1 MNLSKICSILTISTA
16 TMFATVLPSAGSL
29 LGANPTFPK
38 VTYQNTS
45 ASALTYNSTNQ
56 LLTINGSPS
65 AIKFS
70 SAELPL
76 IVTGVKSLQI
86 KAVVDN
92 AGVLVG
98 GVTGDD
104 FVLSGTV
111 KRIVGSVTNVYT
123 GVLLTGEVMAFG
135 SLESG
140 ATDQYDLR
148 FTPTG
153 GALLAFFSCGQISV
167 QVTSEA
173 STFTGS
179 FAANFN
185 GRGKGNVGSEDITP
199 PSITCPTNITVESH
213 TGTNAICGAYVTYPT
228 PVVTDN
234 CDPNPTIISTP
245 PSGSIFLLPPGV
257 STTNYVVT
265 CVAQDA
271 AGNTNVCS
279 FTITVQDTLPPVF
292 SDPNNPLVTCS
303 GIPIVLTNDPGK
315 CHATFTFPRPFAT
328 DNCCPLIIPANVSAV
343 DQNGVTIV
351 LTDIGNNI
359 LQGVFPVNVSGSNV
373 ITVTASDGRGNST
386 QCQTSVVVVD
396 RDPPTLFCLDQTG
409 TFKPILT
416 NALSC
421 IEADFDDTCIRKSN
435 IVWFSSVIKIPSCS
449 YTGPVTVHIF
459 NQSIELAMDGTNI
472 TLQVPEAFITL
483 SNGVTTSTTTFTN
496 GVWITL
502 TKRGLSG
509 NIFAAAVAWQVPF
522 DLNNNNHTW
531 GSRNWRDKD
540 EWFCKRRRVNSAT
553 WCARFAVD
561 NPNVVVKW
569 QWSAAVHTSFT
580 NDYNALCVK
589 PCDDNNDSYWK
600 NSDHAGACEN
610 YKKYAIKGARGKG
623 RCDKDRDGN
632 DRSDCT
638 GVLSDSKRANLG
650 LGTICLGAVEFNPPA
665 AFDNCGSPVSVTTSP
680 EPGSIFGPG
689 VYPITATATDASGN
703 TNQCTFNLTVL
714 APLQVVI
721 DSPLNDNLNDNTSE
735 PDTGFS
741 DMNCP
746 DDPSTPQI
754 VTRFSSGEKIYHSV
768 RLIDCNGNDVTA
780 AVGPYVTVHID
791 VTERQGTYDT
801 SVLVN
806 DVPQNYSCV
815 GSPGGIMVL
824 NCGKF
829 GFNLDTT
836 GFETGTMN
844 NNKFFRSCVW
854 VDYNS
859 SPGVPVGMEDVILD
873 SH

>member
-1 MNLSKICSILTISTA
+1 MNFTKIFSILTISTTA
-16 TMFATVLPSAGSL
+16 IITTVMPSAASL

-45 ASALTYNSTNQ
+45 ASALLYNSTSQ
-56 LLTINGSPS
+56 LLTINSSPT
-65 AIKFS
+65 AIQFS
-70 SAELPL
+70 SAESPR

-86 KAVVDN
+86 KVVVDN
-92 AGVLVG
+92 TGALVG

-104 FVLSGTV
+104 FILSGTV
-111 KRIVGSVTNVYT
+111 TRIVGSVTTVYT
-123 GVLLTGEVMAFG
+123 GVLLTGEVTAFG

-140 ATDQYDLR
+140 TTDQFDLR

-173 STFTGS
+173 STFAGS
-179 FAANFN
+179 FVTNFN
-185 GRGKGNVGSEDITP
+185 GRAKGNVGSEDTAP

-234 CDPNPTIISTP
+234 CDPSPTIICTP
-245 PSGSIFLLPPGV
+245 SSGSIFLLPPEV

-279 FTITVQDTLPPVF
+279 FTITVQDTLPPEF

-315 CHATFTFPRPFAT
+315 CYATFTFPRPFAT

-343 DQNGVTIV
+343 DQNGVTVV
-351 LTDIGNNI
+351 LTDIGNDM
-359 LQGVFPVNVSGSNV
+359 LQGVFPVNLSGSNV

-396 RDPPTLFCLDQTG
+396 RDSPTLLCLDQTG

-421 IEADFDDTCIRKSN
+421 IEADFENDGIKKSN

-449 YTGPVTVHIF
+449 YNGPVTVHIF
-459 NQSIELAMDGTNI
+459 DQSIELAIDGTNI

-522 DLNNNNHTW
+522 DLNNNNYTW
-531 GSRNWRDKD
+531 SNKNWHDKD
-540 EWFCKRRRVNSAT
+540 EWLCKRRRVNSAT

-561 NPNVVVKW
+561 NPNVVVQW

-589 PCDDNNDSYWK
+589 PCDDNNHSNWK
-600 NSDHAGACEN
+600 DSDHAGACEN
-610 YKKYAIKGARGKG
+610 YKKYAIKGARSKG
-623 RCDKDRDGN
+623 RCDKDRDDK

-638 GVLSDSKRANLG
+638 GVLSDSRRANLG

-665 AFDNCGSPVSVTTSP
+665 AFDHCGNPVSVTTSP

-689 VYPITATATDASGN
+689 VYPITATATDVSGN
-703 TNQCTFNLTVL
+703 TSQCTFNLTVL
-714 APLQVVI
+714 SPLQLVF
-721 DSPLNDNLNDNTSE
+721 DCPLNDNFNDNTSE
-735 PDTGFS
+735 PDSGFS

-746 DDPSTPQI
+746 DDPSTAQN
-754 VTRFSSGEKIYHSV
+754 VTRFSSCDKVSHTI
-768 RLIDCNGNDVTA
+768 RLIDCNGNDVTDV
-780 AVGPYVTVHID
+780 VGPYVTVHID
-791 VTERQGTYDT
+791 VTEREGNYA
-801 SVLVN
+801 SSWLLN
-806 DVPQNYSCV
+806 DVPQNFSVV

-824 NCGKF
+824 SGGKF
-829 GFNLDTT
+829 RFNLDTT
-836 GFETGTMN
+836 GYEGGTMN
-844 NNKFFRSCVW
+844 DNRFFRSCVW

-859 SPGVPVGMEDVILD
+859 SPGVPVGLEDVVLE
-873 SH
+873 SR